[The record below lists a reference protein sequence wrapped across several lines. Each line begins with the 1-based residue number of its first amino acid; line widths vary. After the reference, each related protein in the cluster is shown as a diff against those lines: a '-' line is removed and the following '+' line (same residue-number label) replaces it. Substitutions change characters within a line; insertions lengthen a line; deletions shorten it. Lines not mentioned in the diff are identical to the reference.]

1 MKTIMMFLGLLT
13 IALGGVAGDYYYL
26 VPAAAHV
33 SGAYDTNWR
42 TDVLIYNNFTAQ
54 TKYDLM
60 LLKENADNTDPQ
72 TVTQFTTDGLT
83 GEMPWNDILWDR
95 FQYEGAG
102 AVLVKC
108 YDCVRNSMM
117 VSSRTYNDL
126 RPEGKGTYGQFVAG
140 FAQEDLLTTNQ
151 LGKIMGIYRDTQYH
165 NFRNNLG
172 IASMSPNAIG
182 VTVQIWDQRHHLAVN
197 VTQAVPPY
205 GWVQINDIMAQTTDT
220 DAEYCYANVW
230 SETPGA
236 VFMAYVSVVD
246 NTSGDAIFV
255 PARR

>member
-1 MKTIMMFLGLLT
+1 MKTFMMLLGMIA

-33 SGAYDTNWR
+33 SGAHDTNWR
-42 TDVLIYNNFTAQ
+42 TDVLVYNNFAAMTQ
-54 TKYDLM
+54 YDLM
-60 LLKENADNTDPQ
+60 LLKENADNSDPQ
-72 TVTQFTTDGLT
+72 TVTQFTTDGIT
-83 GEMPWNDILWDR
+83 AEMPWNDILWDR
-95 FQYEGAG
+95 FHYEGGG

-108 YDCVRNSMM
+108 HDCVRNSML

-126 RPEGKGTYGQFVAG
+126 RAEGKGTYGQFVAG
-140 FAQEDLLTTNQ
+140 FAQDDLLTTNQ
-151 LGKIMGIYRDTQYH
+151 LAKVMGLYRDAVHQD
-165 NFRNNLG
+165 FRNNLG
-172 IASMSPNAIG
+172 IASMSPTAIG
-182 VTVQIWDQRHHLAVN
+182 VTVQVWDQLHHLVVN
-197 VTQAVPPY
+197 VNQPVPPY
-205 GWVQINDIMAQTTDT
+205 GWVQINDILGQVT
-220 DAEYCYANVW
+220 DADATYCYANVW